1 MARYDPAHK
10 EQTRKAILKAAARAI
25 RTGGPER
32 VSVAE
37 VMGEAGLTHG
47 GFYAHFRSKE
57 ALVAAAIASMFDS
70 AGRQSTRWTE
80 GLDGLDAFNAFVD
93 RYLAPEHRD
102 DPGRGC
108 PLTTLATDV
117 ARSGGAAQAA
127 LDAGIARMIANI
139 AERLLV
145 DDAAERE
152 ALAASL
158 MAEMAGA
165 VTLARAV
172 KDPALSDRLLAASRA
187 AVKARAALARLPE
200 TTA

>member
-1 MARYDPAHK
+1 MARYDPTHK
-10 EQTRKAILKAAARAI
+10 EETRKAILKAAARAI

-57 ALVAAAIASMFDS
+57 ALVAAAIASMFES
-70 AGRQSTRWTE
+70 AGRQSIRWTE
-80 GLDGLDAFNAFVD
+80 DLEGLDAFNAFVD

-108 PLTTLATDV
+108 PLTTLAADV
-117 ARSGGAAQAA
+117 ARSGGDAQAA
-127 LDAGIARMIANI
+127 FDAGVARMIANT
-139 AERLLV
+139 ARRLLV
-145 DDAAERE
+145 DDAGDRE

-158 MAEMAGA
+158 IAEMAGA
-165 VTLARAV
+165 VTLSRAV
-172 KDPALSDRLLAASRA
+172 SDPALSDRLLAASRA
-187 AVKARAALARLPE
+187 AVKARAASACLPE
-200 TTA
+200 SLR